1 MHRRRCTPM
10 PIPQE
15 AIDSVEYITAQQQSI
30 EGIIFIRR
38 DGSSYEVIA
47 VNNMSIQSESVDEEK
62 QEWVKRTR
70 ETWK

>member
-1 MHRRRCTPM
+1 M

-70 ETWK
+70 GTWK